1 MRLDAFVS
9 RFGRFSRSESRRII
23 RSNGV
28 SLNGVLTNNPSEVV
42 DETDTVIVD
51 GRPLEAFGNVYIA
64 LNKPEGYVCSRERS
78 EGRSVF
84 ELIDANFS
92 ADLSTG
98 GRLDKD
104 ATGLLILSNDG
115 KFIHEVISPRKL
127 VEKEYLVETAKEITK
142 KEISMISQGLF
153 IGNNEFSKPTH
164 VEQIDHF
171 HMRIVLMEGRY
182 HEVKRLVSASG
193 NKVIQLHRRRI
204 GSYCLSEELRPGDWQ
219 LLSENDRKKIT
230 GT

>member
-9 RFGRFSRSESRRII
+9 RFGDFSRSESRRIV
-23 RSNGV
+23 RSNRV
-28 SLNGVLTNNPSEVV
+28 SLNGVLTNDPSTVVNEKDTVVV
-42 DETDTVIVD
+42 DGKPI
-51 GRPLEAFGNVYIA
+51 EAFDNVYVA
-64 LNKPEGYVCSRERS
+64 LNKPAGYVCSRERS

-92 ADLSTG
+92 ADLSIG

-115 KFIHEVISPRKL
+115 MFIHEVISPRKN
-127 VEKEYLVETAKEITK
+127 VEKEYLVETAEEIT
-142 KEISMISQGLF
+142 ENEVSMISGGLF
-153 IGNNEFSKPTH
+153 IGNNEFSKPVH
-164 VEQIDHF
+164 VEVIDHL
-171 HMRIVLMEGRY
+171 HMRIILTEGRY

-193 NKVIQLHRRRI
+193 NRVINLHRRRI
-204 GSYCLSEELRPGDWQ
+204 GYYCLSEELRPGEWK